1 MFLRCEHLLGA
12 AMRMTLLVFG
22 VYLAFT
28 LFSVLGI
35 APFIDYACKA
45 STQVKSVMVVL
56 PMCLLIIGLVFFLGR
71 KGKAVDTVNGN
82 AHLLRGALFV
92 SLLLAQLYLQ
102 WACGFTNGWDVEVLT
117 ARARGVVDLS
127 TYAGYLSQNPNQLFL
142 FGLFTKIAAFA
153 KVISVDPYTLLSV
166 VSLASVD
173 VSILLVSE
181 ACVKQFG
188 ELPAIKFQLISS
200 LLVGLSPWVM
210 VPYSDTFGLLFV
222 SLILWCWVCIP
233 KLIPSAFFISFFT
246 LLGYRVKPTVIF
258 VTLSIAFFGC
268 LSAIMRS
275 RRDANSAF
283 SSSFTKVSFLLC
295 GIAVVCGLLLAGV
308 TSRYVAGSY
317 VDINPNASYGMTHFL
332 AMGINPDARGVY
344 SAEENVLS
352 SGIADPRER
361 KAAQIQLWREHLED
375 LGPTGLAK
383 LLFQKNLT
391 TYADGTFAWKVEG
404 TFFTS
409 VTGKSTI
416 ARSIYGITMDQE
428 EQQSPEF
435 VRGERSFRLIE
446 QAIWLAVLVLACIN
460 CFRAIKHYQSCE
472 NSSMPFVAVM
482 ALSLLMLSAFLLIFE
497 CRARY
502 LFLYSLFYVA
512 LAVAEPCRSRNKSRD
527 TKTDD

>member
-1 MFLRCEHLLGA
+1 MFLRREHLLGA

-22 VYLAFT
+22 AYLAFT

-35 APFIDYACKA
+35 APFFDYACKA
-45 STQVKSVMVVL
+45 TTQVKSVMVVL
-56 PMCLLIIGLVFFLGR
+56 PMCLLIIGFVFFLGR
-71 KGKAVDTVNGN
+71 KDKAVDTVNGN
-82 AHLLRGALFV
+82 AHLLRGVLFV

-127 TYAGYLSQNPNQLFL
+127 TYAGYLSQYPNQLFL

-181 ACVKQFG
+181 VCAKQFG

-246 LLGYRVKPTVIF
+246 LLGYRVKPTAIF
-258 VTLSIAFFGC
+258 VTLSISFFGC

-275 RRDANSAF
+275 RQDANSAF
-283 SSSFTKVSFLLC
+283 SSSFTKVSSLLC

-308 TSRYVAGSY
+308 TSHYVAGSY

-344 SAEENVLS
+344 SVEENVLS

-361 KAAQIQLWREHLED
+361 KAAQIQLWREHLEN

-416 ARSIYGITMDQE
+416 VRSIYGITMDQE

-435 VRGERSFRLIE
+435 VRGERGFRLIE
-446 QAIWLAVLVLACIN
+446 QAIWLAVLVLACMN
-460 CFRAIKHYQSCE
+460 CFRAIKHNQSCE
-472 NSSMPFVAVM
+472 QSSMRFVAVM

-512 LAVAEPCRSRNKSRD
+512 LAVAEPYRSWNKSCD
-527 TKTDD
+527 TKI